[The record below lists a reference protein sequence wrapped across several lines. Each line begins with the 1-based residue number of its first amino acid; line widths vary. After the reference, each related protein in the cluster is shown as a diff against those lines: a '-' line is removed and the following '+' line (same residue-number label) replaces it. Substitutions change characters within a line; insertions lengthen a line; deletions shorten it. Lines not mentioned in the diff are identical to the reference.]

1 MAPNMTFGVAD
12 ELELVEKRL
21 RACSLTDVDTLSEI
35 ASYVVNSGGKRI
47 RPIVTLLSFRV
58 VGGEELKKAVDMAT
72 AIELIHTGSLIHDDI
87 NDGGELR
94 RGRTSAL
101 KKFGLEDS
109 LVTGDFLFSKVF
121 ELGGQFGEEVILIT
135 ADACSSLP
143 SGEVLQ
149 RRFRFDT
156 SITVDQYVEMTEK
169 KTARLISA
177 GARSGAIIGN
187 GTPDQVKRLGEYGK
201 NLGITFQLV
210 DDILDVMGSED
221 KLGKKIGSDIREG
234 NITLLSIYAMS
245 NGNESST
252 DELAG
257 ILKRESKTEEDVERT
272 LALIREM
279 GGPERAFQEAK
290 MYAQRAKD
298 QISAFDNEYK
308 DGLEELVDYIL
319 NRES

>member
-1 MAPNMTFGVAD
+1 M
-12 ELELVEKRL
+12 
-21 RACSLTDVDTLSEI
+21 
-35 ASYVVNSGGKRI
+35 
-47 RPIVTLLSFRV
+47 
-58 VGGEELKKAVDMAT
+58 
-72 AIELIHTGSLIHDDI
+72 
-87 NDGGELR
+87 
-94 RGRTSAL
+94 
-101 KKFGLEDS
+101 KFGLEDS

-187 GTPDQVKRLGEYGK
+187 GTADQVRRLGEYGK

-210 DDILDVMGSED
+210 DDILDVMGSEE

-252 DELAG
+252 EELAG
-257 ILKRESKTEEDVERT
+257 ILKRDTKTEDDVERT
-272 LALIREM
+272 LDLIREM

-298 QISAFDNEYK
+298 QISVFDNEYK
-308 DGLEELVDYIL
+308 KSLEELVDYIL

>member
-1 MAPNMTFGVAD
+1 MAPNLTFGVAE
-12 ELELVEKRL
+12 ELDLVEKRL
-21 RACSLTDVDTLSEI
+21 RDCSLTEVETLTEI

-58 VGGEELKKAVDMAT
+58 VGGEDVGKAINMAT

-94 RGRTSAL
+94 RGRASAL

-109 LVTGDFLFSKVF
+109 LVTGDFLFSKVL

-156 SITVDQYVEMTEK
+156 SITVDQYVGMTER

-177 GARSGAIIGN
+177 GARSGALIGD
-187 GTPDQVKRLGEYGK
+187 GTPDQVQRLGEFGK
-201 NLGITFQLV
+201 NLGITFQIV
-210 DDILDVMGSED
+210 DDILDVVGSEE
-221 KLGKKIGSDIREG
+221 KTGKKIGSDIREG

-245 NGNESST
+245 NGSENSRE
-252 DELAG
+252 ELLG
-257 ILKRESKTEEDVERT
+257 ILKNDSKSEDDVART
-272 LALIREM
+272 IELIREM
-279 GGPERAFQEAK
+279 GGPERAFQEAS
-290 MYAQRAKD
+290 MYAKRAKE
-298 QISAFDNEYK
+298 QVSIFDNEYR
-308 DGLEELVDYIL
+308 DALEELVDYIL

>member
-1 MAPNMTFGVAD
+1 MAPNLTFGVAQ
-12 ELELVEKRL
+12 ELDLVEKRL
-21 RACSLTDVDTLSEI
+21 RECSLTDVETLSEI

-47 RPIVTLLSFRV
+47 RPIVTLLSFRA
-58 VGGEELKKAVDMAT
+58 VGGTEVKKAVDMAT

-94 RGRTSAL
+94 RGRMSAL

-121 ELGGQFGEEVILIT
+121 ELGGQFGEDVILIT

-156 SITVDQYVEMTEK
+156 SITVDQYVDMTER
-169 KTARLISA
+169 KTARLMSA
-177 GARSGAIIGN
+177 GARSGALIGN
-187 GTPDQVKRLGEYGK
+187 GTPEQIKRLGEYGK
-201 NLGITFQLV
+201 NLGITFQII
-210 DDILDVMGSED
+210 DDILDVVGSEE

-245 NGNESST
+245 NGNEISRE
-252 DELAG
+252 ELAS
-257 ILKRESKTEEDVERT
+257 ILRKDTKSEDEVGRT
-272 LALIREM
+272 LELIRDM
-279 GGPERAFQEAK
+279 GGPDRAFQEAK

-298 QISAFDNEYK
+298 QISVFDNEYRE
-308 DGLEELVDYIL
+308 GLEELVDYSL